1 MSNPTPEQQPPAAP
15 QYDRSDWNKPL
26 PEIIPPPTYAP
37 AFFASGIVLL
47 VWGPLT
53 IWFVSLVGL
62 AFILCSLAAWIRAIR
77 KDWRINK

>member
-1 MSNPTPEQQPPAAP
+1 MSHESHELPAPAAP

-37 AFFASGIVLL
+37 AFFASGIVLM

-53 IWFVSLVGL
+53 IWLVSLVGV
-62 AFILCSLAAWIRAIR
+62 AFIIGSLIAWVRAIR
-77 KDWRINK
+77 KDWKINP